1 MGYLTCYDITLLEGD
16 ENEFQNFLEDL
27 AFVSGYPSLVDGY
40 ADDVK
45 WYDWEKDAFNV
56 SKKYPNIYF
65 RIDGEGEEMG
75 DNWRYYCCN
84 GKYKYVE
91 QVWPE
96 ITKDDLE

>member
-1 MGYLTCYDITLLEGD
+1 MGYLTCYDILLLEGD

-27 AFVSGYPSLVDGY
+27 AFMSGYPSLVDGC

-45 WYDWEKDAFNV
+45 WYDWEKDAYNL

-65 RIDGEGEEMG
+65 RIDGNGEELD

-84 GKYKYVE
+84 GKFKYVE
-91 QVWPE
+91 QNWPE
-96 ITKDDLE
+96 VTKGDLE